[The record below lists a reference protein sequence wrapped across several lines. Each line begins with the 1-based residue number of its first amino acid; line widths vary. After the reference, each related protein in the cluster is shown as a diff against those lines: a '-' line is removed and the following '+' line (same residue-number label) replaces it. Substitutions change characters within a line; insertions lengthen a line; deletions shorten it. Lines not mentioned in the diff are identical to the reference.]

1 MDGFFFDDKALKKV
15 NMGYKKKDLGVQD
28 IKMINEEERKKR
40 QLHKLQMES
49 ATTIQKELRRVGTR
63 KMIAERMLG
72 DEEQK
77 GDSV

>member
-40 QLHKLQMES
+40 
-49 ATTIQKELRRVGTR
+49 
-63 KMIAERMLG
+63 
-72 DEEQK
+72 
-77 GDSV
+77 